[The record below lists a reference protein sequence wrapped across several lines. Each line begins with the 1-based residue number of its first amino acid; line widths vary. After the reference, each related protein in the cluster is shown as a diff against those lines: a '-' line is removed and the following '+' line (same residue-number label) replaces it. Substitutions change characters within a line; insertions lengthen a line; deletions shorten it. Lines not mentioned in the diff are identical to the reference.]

1 MVDKHRAQRISD
13 QMQREIGTMILRE
26 MSDPR
31 VQLVSITHVDVSRDL
46 AFAKVYFT
54 ILGEQAEIEQAQE
67 ALDNASGF
75 LRKRLAEDMNLRK
88 TPKLTFIYDKSSADG
103 LRLSAK
109 IDAAIAADE
118 DKNNS
123 KDN

>member
-31 VQLVSITHVDVSRDL
+31 VQLVSVSHVDVSRDL

-54 ILGEQAEIEQAQE
+54 ALGEQNEIELAQE
-67 ALDNASGF
+67 ALDNAAGF
-75 LRKRLAEDMNLRK
+75 LRNRLAEEMNLRK
-88 TPKLTFIYDKSSADG
+88 TPKLTFIYDKSVADG

-109 IDAAIAADE
+109 IDAAIAADA

>member
-31 VQLVSITHVDVSRDL
+31 VQLVSVSHVDVSRDL

-54 ILGEQAEIEQAQE
+54 VLGEQDEIELAQE
-67 ALDNASGF
+67 ALDNAAGF
-75 LRKRLAEDMNLRK
+75 LRNRLAEEMNLRK
-88 TPKLTFIYDKSSADG
+88 TPKLTFIYDKSAADG

>member
-31 VQLVSITHVDVSRDL
+31 VQLVSVSHVDVSRDL

-54 ILGEQAEIEQAQE
+54 VLGEQNEIDLAQE
-67 ALDNASGF
+67 ALDNAAGF
-75 LRKRLAEDMNLRK
+75 LRNRLAEEMNLRK

-118 DKNNS
+118 NKNNF
-123 KDN
+123 KDH